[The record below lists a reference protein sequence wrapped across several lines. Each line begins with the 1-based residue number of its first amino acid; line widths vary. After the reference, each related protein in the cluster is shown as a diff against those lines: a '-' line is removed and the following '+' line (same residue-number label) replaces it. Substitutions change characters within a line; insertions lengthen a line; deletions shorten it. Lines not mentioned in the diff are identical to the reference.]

1 MQRSPSLIT
10 KIKKNIYIF
19 ISSRFY
25 IAFNILK
32 LAAFDMKSFSKGRLQ
47 TASFKMENTVES
59 LPRATKVEFVI
70 LGWWGGQL
78 FTALR

>member
-10 KIKKNIYIF
+10 KIKAIKYAF

-32 LAAFDMKSFSKGRLQ
+32 LAAFDMKNFSKGRLQ
-47 TASFKMENTVES
+47 TASFKMENIADS
-59 LPRATKVEFVI
+59 LPRATKVEFVM
-70 LGWWGGQL
+70 LGW
-78 FTALR
+78 